1 MEKNQLSIVNGK
13 NPTQNSQW
21 KKTQLS
27 TVNGKNPTQYSQW
40 KKTQLRCPSGIF
52 KTQLEA
58 TPNNPKSALSAVKY
72 V

>member
-1 MEKNQLSIVNGK
+1 ME
-13 NPTQNSQW
+13 
-21 KKTQLS
+21 KTQLS
-27 TVNGKNPTQYSQW
+27 TVNGKKPTQYSQW